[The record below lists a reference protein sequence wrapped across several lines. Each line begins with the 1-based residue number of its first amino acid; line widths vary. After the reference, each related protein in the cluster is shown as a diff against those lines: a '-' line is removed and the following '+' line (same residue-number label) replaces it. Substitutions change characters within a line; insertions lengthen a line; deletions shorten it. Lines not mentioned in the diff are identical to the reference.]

1 MGWFRFLIGAACI
14 LAGLTVSC
22 IAVFLGLVVLNGLN
36 FTSLKLFVIVCF
48 LWMASPVASHL
59 LARLE
64 VTLDKE
70 QIGQECEV
78 DEDVLL

>member
-1 MGWFRFLIGAACI
+1 M
-14 LAGLTVSC
+14 
-22 IAVFLGLVVLNGLN
+22 VLNGLN